1 MSALGTKTSS
11 PIKPQTYQWFAA
23 FCFCAHRSN
32 GRRWLS
38 LVAGERSSAVVAV
51 AIDLHPDRAGP
62 VLAGRAAM
70 FGDAAE
76 PGVLA
81 PVAGRPP
88 GVDIGIAA
96 FGPDLAGGGGQRA
109 VGVVEVV
116 MRDLLGVSWLDDEK
130 RERCDDR

>member
-1 MSALGTKTSS
+1 MVCGFLLFVLADQTAGGGSRS
-11 PIKPQTYQWFAA
+11 P
-23 FCFCAHRSN
+23 
-32 GRRWLS
+32 
-38 LVAGERSSAVVAV
+38 AGERASAVVAV